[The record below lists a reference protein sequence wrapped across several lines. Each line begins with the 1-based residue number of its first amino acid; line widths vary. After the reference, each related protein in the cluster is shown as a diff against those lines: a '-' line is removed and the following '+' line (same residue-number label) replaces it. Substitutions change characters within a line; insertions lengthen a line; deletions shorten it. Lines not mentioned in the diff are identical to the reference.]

1 MEEVPLNPLTYLFPV
16 LAAVFVLACFVFGMR
31 GPLLD
36 GDHKRSRVGK
46 PEVPASVAPRL
57 WARPWAI
64 LALTAVY
71 ALIAF
76 LNLGNTASPES
87 WYAFQ
92 TGESVTFTFDAEEPL
107 DRIFFFC
114 GLNTGEYSVK
124 VTDNDVVT
132 GTGVMEQGYNDIFKW
147 RDAELTYD
155 GALWARSVTLTADSE
170 LELAEVAFY
179 RTDGTQIKA
188 DTITVSPG
196 AGALL
201 DEQDLVPEAM
211 TFSNSTYFDEIYHAR
226 TALEHMRGMWPYE
239 ISHPPLGKLILSI
252 GIAIFGLNPFGWRFM
267 GTLFGALMLP
277 ILWAFLRR
285 MFRDDRIALCGTA
298 IFAFDFMHFAQTRIA
313 TIDTYGVF
321 FILLMYLFFWNW
333 MESGKGR
340 DFALSGVFFGLGA
353 ASKWICL
360 YAGAG
365 LGVLWVLNWISA
377 GRKAKKEQT
386 SNAFW
391 PGFAKNILQG
401 IVWFVLVPAVIYYVS
416 YTPYGTAEGLSAP
429 GMYFSREYAKIVW
442 DNQTFMFTYHAG
454 LVAEHPY
461 SSQWWQWLFDIRPI
475 LYYLDYG
482 NDTVTN
488 IAAFTSPLLTWAGL
502 ISLLYLGWR
511 WARCGDRRA
520 MFIVVGYL
528 AQLLPWVFITR
539 LTFAYH
545 YFPSTV
551 FLLLALCA
559 VFDEMRRRGHLKWMY
574 AFTAASL
581 LLFALYYPA
590 LTGVEVSR
598 NYSWK
603 ILKWFPSWP
612 L

>member
-1 MEEVPLNPLTYLFPV
+1 MEEEPLNPMTYAFPI
-16 LAAVFVLACFVFGMR
+16 LAALFVLAFFIFGLR
-31 GPLLD
+31 GPVLD
-36 GDHKRSRVGK
+36 GDSKKSRIGK
-46 PEVPASVAPRL
+46 AEVPASVAPRL
-57 WARPWAI
+57 SAKPWAI

-71 ALIAF
+71 AVVAF
-76 LNLGNTASPES
+76 LNLGDRAAPER

-92 TGESVTFTFDAEEPL
+92 PGESVTFTFDAEEPL

-114 GLNTGEYSVK
+114 GLNTGEYTVT

-132 GTGVMEQGYNDIFKW
+132 GTGTMSQGYNDIFKW
-147 RDAELTYD
+147 RDAELSYE
-155 GALWARSVTLTADSE
+155 GSIWARNVTITADSDT
-170 LELAEVAFY
+170 ELAEVAFY

-188 DTITVSPG
+188 ESISISSG
-196 AGALL
+196 AEALL
-201 DEQDLVPEAM
+201 DEQDLVPGEM
-211 TFSNSTYFDEIYHAR
+211 TYHNSTYFDEIYHAR

-267 GTLFGALMLP
+267 GTLFGVLMLP
-277 ILWAFLRR
+277 ILWVFLRK
-285 MFRDDRIALCGTA
+285 MFKDDRIALCGTA

-321 FILLMYLFFWNW
+321 FILLMYLFFWLW
-333 MESGKGR
+333 MEGGR
-340 DFALSGVFFGLGA
+340 NRDLALSGLFFGLGA

-365 LGVLWVLNWISA
+365 LGVLWLLQWISA
-377 GRKAKKEQT
+377 GLDAKKHQ
-386 SNAFW
+386 AMGVFW
-391 PGFAKNILQG
+391 KSFWKCVSFSVI
-401 IVWFVLVPAVIYYVS
+401 WFVLVPAVIYYLS
-416 YTPYGTAEGLSAP
+416 YTPYGIAEGLKAP
-429 GMYFSREYAKIVW
+429 GMYFSSEYAQIVW

-461 SSQWWQWLFDIRPI
+461 SSQWWQWLFDLRPI
-475 LYYLDYG
+475 LYYLNYG
-482 NDTVTN
+482 NDTVTS
-488 IAAFTSPLLTWAGL
+488 IAAFTSPLLAWAGL
-502 ISLLYLGWR
+502 LSILYLAWR
-511 WARCGDRRA
+511 WIREKDRRA

-545 YFPSTV
+545 YFPSVV

-559 VFDEMRRRGHLKWMY
+559 VFDEMRRRNRLKWMY
-574 AFTAASL
+574 AFTGLSV
-581 LLFALYYPA
+581 LLFAVYYPA
-590 LTGVEVSR
+590 LAGIETSR